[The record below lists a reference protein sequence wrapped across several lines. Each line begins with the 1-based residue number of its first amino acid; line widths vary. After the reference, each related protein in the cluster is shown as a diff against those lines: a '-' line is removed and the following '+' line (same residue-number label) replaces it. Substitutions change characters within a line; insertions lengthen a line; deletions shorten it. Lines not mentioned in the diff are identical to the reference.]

1 MTIWRRWI
9 SGGASA
15 PARDLAGRFVPG
27 GASALA
33 SPPSSVRAAI
43 LAGSCDDIVGG
54 DDASEPFRAE
64 FLISARIATFRC
76 TLSKTLRG
84 KRPGAK
90 EPVPRNLAPRMPA
103 RGSVSPRAKSA
114 SLSEGASYPPYFSPL
129 GGSFSLRYL
138 YPHLVRISSCVTS
151 PAWRGASLYGVY
163 LPMRHIS
170 PNSRIMWSKIESP

>member
-15 PARDLAGRFVPG
+15 PARVLAGRFVSG
-27 GASALA
+27 GASNP
-33 SPPSSVRAAI
+33 PPSSVRAAI

-90 EPVPRNLAPRMPA
+90 EP
-103 RGSVSPRAKSA
+103 RAKDA
-114 SLSEGASYPPYFSPL
+114 CKGE
-129 GGSFSLRYL
+129 R
-138 YPHLVRISSCVTS
+138 VSSRQICLTQ
-151 PAWRGASLYGVY
+151 
-163 LPMRHIS
+163 
-170 PNSRIMWSKIESP
+170 

>member
-27 GASALA
+27 GASNP
-33 SPPSSVRAAI
+33 PPSSVRAAI

-54 DDASEPFRAE
+54 DDASESFRAE

-90 EPVPRNLAPRMPA
+90 
-103 RGSVSPRAKSA
+103 GSCAKDA
-114 SLSEGASYPPYFSPL
+114 CK
-129 GGSFSLRYL
+129 GGRVSLRQIC
-138 YPHLVRISSCVTS
+138 PHLVRVRLFRHISPHLVGVSPCITS

>member
-15 PARDLAGRFVPG
+15 PARVLAGRFVSG
-27 GASALA
+27 GASNP
-33 SPPSSVRAAI
+33 PPSSVRAAI

-90 EPVPRNLAPRMPA
+90 GSCAKDA
-103 RGSVSPRAKSA
+103 CKGSVSPRVNSA
-114 SLSEGASYPPYFSPL
+114 PPLSEGAPFPPYISPL
-129 GGSFSLRYL
+129 GGGFSLH
-138 YPHLVRISSCVTS
+138 HLSRLARCVSLWRISPYAT
-151 PAWRGASLYGVY
+151 Y
-163 LPMRHIS
+163 LPKS
-170 PNSRIMWSKIESP
+170 ENNVE

>member
-15 PARDLAGRFVPG
+15 PARALAGRFVSG
-27 GASALA
+27 GASDP
-33 SPPSSVRAAI
+33 PPSSVRAAI

-84 KRPGAK
+84 NAR
-90 EPVPRNLAPRMPA
+90 VPRNLAPRMPA
-103 RGSVSPRAKSA
+103 KGACLLA
-114 SLSEGASYPPYFSPL
+114 STLPPLSEGASFPPYISPL

-138 YPHLVRISSCVTS
+138 YPHLVGISSCVTS
-151 PAWRGASLYGVY
+151 PAWRGASLYGAY
-163 LPMRHIS
+163 LPMLHIS

>member
-15 PARDLAGRFVPG
+15 PARVLAGRFVSG
-27 GASALA
+27 GASDP
-33 SPPSSVRAAI
+33 PPSSVRAAI

-90 EPVPRNLAPRMPA
+90 DLAQRNLAPRMPA
-103 RGSVSPRAKSA
+103 KGACLLA
-114 SLSEGASYPPYFSPL
+114 STLPPLSEGRLFRRIS
-129 GGSFSLRYL
+129 
-138 YPHLVRISSCVTS
+138 PHLAGVSLYVAPLPTWRGFFFRHTSPHLAGHLFMAHISSCC
-151 PAWRGASLYGVY
+151 
-163 LPMRHIS
+163 IS
-170 PNSRIMWSKIESP
+170 PQIRE

>member
-15 PARDLAGRFVPG
+15 PARVLAGRFVSG
-27 GASALA
+27 GASNP
-33 SPPSSVRAAI
+33 PPSSVRAAI

-90 EPVPRNLAPRMPA
+90 
-103 RGSVSPRAKSA
+103 GSCAKDACNGGRVSSRQ
-114 SLSEGASYPPYFSPL
+114 LC
-129 GGSFSLRYL
+129 
-138 YPHLVRISSCVTS
+138 PHLVRV
-151 PAWRGASLYGVY
+151 RLF
-163 LPMRHIS
+163 RHIS
-170 PNSRIMWSKIESP
+170 LHLAGVSLYVTSIPTWWGFLLASPLPLGEGRLFMAYISLCDISPQIRE